1 MSRQIAI
8 VVTALPA
15 TGSQG
20 ARFKAVSNLATH
32 TRAMRPNLE
41 GKANALL
48 CAQELCTELEH
59 SHGVLWRVCTE
70 VLDNPAKAG
79 SWIVVAKW

>member
-8 VVTALPA
+8 VVTALPP

-48 CAQELCTELEH
+48 CAQEMCAALEH

-70 VLDNPAKAG
+70 VLDNPSKAG

>member
-20 ARFKAVSNLATH
+20 VRFKAVSNLATH

-48 CAQELCTELEH
+48 CAQELCVELEH
-59 SHGVLWRVCTE
+59 SHGALWRVCTE
-70 VLDNPAKAG
+70 VLDNPSKAG

>member
-20 ARFKAVSNLATH
+20 PRFKAVCNLVTH
-32 TRAMRPNLE
+32 TRAMLPALE

-48 CAQELCTELEH
+48 CAQEMCAELEH
-59 SHGVLWRVCTE
+59 SHGALWRVCTE
-70 VLDNPAKAG
+70 VLDNPSKAG
-79 SWIVVAKW
+79 SWILVAKC

>member
-20 ARFKAVSNLATH
+20 ARFKAVCNLASH
-32 TRAMRPNLE
+32 TRALRPALE

-48 CAQELCTELEH
+48 CAQEMCTELEH
-59 SHGVLWRVCTE
+59 TTGAVWRVCTE
-70 VLDNPAKAG
+70 VLDNPSKAG
-79 SWIVVAKW
+79 SWVLVAKC

>member
-15 TGSQG
+15 TGTQG
-20 ARFKAVSNLATH
+20 PRFKAVCNLASH
-32 TRAMRPNLE
+32 TRALRPALE

-48 CAQELCTELEH
+48 CAQEMCTELEH
-59 SHGVLWRVCTE
+59 IQGAVWRVCTE
-70 VLDNPAKAG
+70 VLDNPSKPG
-79 SWIVVAKW
+79 SWVLVAKC